1 MRNNIYKSNKT
12 GIPRCIKIGGKSN
25 TWKQFRSAFRW
36 DQQSFSLP
44 LHEKLTMQHLN
55 LDSASIVRNKL
66 AEDMIDAKMLFLMQ
80 VITLL
85 LCMFDWMPLQLQG
98 SLWNCYLGP
107 SYISILSGM
116 LVYNKNMTFYY
127 SSLLV
132 I

>member
-12 GIPRCIKIGGKSN
+12 GIPRCI

-85 LCMFDWMPLQLQG
+85 LCMFD
-98 SLWNCYLGP
+98 
-107 SYISILSGM
+107 
-116 LVYNKNMTFYY
+116 
-127 SSLLV
+127 
-132 I
+132 